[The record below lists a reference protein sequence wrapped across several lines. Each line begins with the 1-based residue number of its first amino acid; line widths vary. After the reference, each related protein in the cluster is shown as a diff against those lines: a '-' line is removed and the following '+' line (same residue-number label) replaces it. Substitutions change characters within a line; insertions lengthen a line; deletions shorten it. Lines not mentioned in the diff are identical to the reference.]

1 MTQIQNLNPDLQS
14 RVSAIRALTLDVDG
28 VLTDGRIT
36 YDSNG
41 MVIQSFHV
49 HDGYGVKAVQAA
61 GIGVAIISG
70 RNSLAVELRAREL
83 DIVDVYQG
91 IEDKLAVLNEY
102 CARQGLS
109 LDQVAHIGDDV
120 PDIPVFKAVG
130 LAVAVADAVK
140 TAKAAADLVTDRRGG
155 RGAVREFCDLLLEG
169 RKL

>member
-1 MTQIQNLNPDLQS
+1 MTQFRELSVDLQS

-41 MVIQSFHV
+41 TMVQSFHV
-49 HDGYGVKAVQAA
+49 HDGYGIKAIQAA

-70 RNSLAVELRAREL
+70 RRSLAVEIRAREL

-91 IEDKLAVLNEY
+91 IEDKLVALNEY

-109 LDQVAHIGDDV
+109 PYQVAHIGDDV

-130 LAVAVADAVK
+130 FAVAVADAVK
-140 TAKAAADLVTDRRGG
+140 TAQTAADLVTGQRGG

-169 RKL
+169 RGL